1 MEQALQKGGGLM
13 PEHDGSAGDQPT
25 QSVGPEP
32 AEEHARPVVTRR
44 DFIAGAGLGVAATA
58 IVAGGVAVATRQG
71 VQTVPAPQTVVQTG
85 PGGAAVVAP
94 APAPGVAAQPQP
106 AGQPAAAP
114 ASGTLPQSMRRVTL
128 DIDGVKRDVVVDVR
142 ETFWA
147 TTSQKLGL
155 NATNLGCDRAQCG
168 ACTVVVDGRAVNG
181 CTIFSARLGRGQKIL
196 TVAGI
201 QTSATSEGLHP
212 VQRAFWMSGG
222 FQCGICTRGFI
233 MSSYALL
240 QTNNNPTRPQIAEA
254 LSGNI
259 CRCGEYPK
267 IYTAVEAAAAEMRT
281 PPAKPQVAIGPPPAR
296 VGSPTTTEFTFVN
309 PLGSDEFIGEVSGA
323 MQLLD
328 GVDGVGGNAT
338 TAKVT
343 YWPNEVN
350 EDAIRKQ
357 FADSGF
363 AVK

>member
-1 MEQALQKGGGLM
+1 M
-13 PEHDGSAGDQPT
+13 PDHDGSAGEEPT
-25 QSVGPEP
+25 QPVGTEP

-58 IVAGGVAVATRQG
+58 IVAGGVAVATRPG
-71 VQTVPAPQTVVQTG
+71 VQTAPAPQPVVQTG
-85 PGGAAVVAP
+85 PGGAVVAP

-106 AGQPAAAP
+106 AAQPQAAP
-114 ASGTLPQSMRRVTL
+114 TSGALPQNMRRVTL
-128 DIDGVKRDVVVDVR
+128 DIDGVQHTVVVDVR
-142 ETFWA
+142 ETLWA

-155 NATNLGCDRAQCG
+155 NVTNLGCDRAQCG

-181 CTIFSARLGRGQKIL
+181 CSIFSARLGRGQKIM
-196 TVAGI
+196 TIAGI
-201 QTSATSEGLHP
+201 QSGPGTEGLHP
-212 VQRAFWMSGG
+212 IQRAFWMQGG

-240 QTNNNPTRPQIAEA
+240 QTNNNPSRAQIAEG

-267 IYTAVEAAAAEMRT
+267 IYSAVEAAAAELRS
-281 PPAKPQVAIGPPPAR
+281 PPAKPQVVIGPPAPR
-296 VGSPTTTEFTFVN
+296 VGSPTTTDYQFVN
-309 PLGSDEFIGEVSGA
+309 PLGSDEFIGEVDGA
-323 MQLLD
+323 LKL
-328 GVDGVGGNAT
+328 VDGVEGVSGNST

-343 YWPNEVN
+343 YWPTETS
-350 EDAIRKQ
+350 DDLIRKG
-357 FADSGF
+357 FADAGF

>member
-1 MEQALQKGGGLM
+1 M
-13 PEHDGSAGDQPT
+13 PEHDGSAGDQST
-25 QSVGPEP
+25 QPVGPEP

-58 IVAGGVAVATRQG
+58 IVVGGVTVATRQG
-71 VQTVPAPQTVVQTG
+71 VQTVPAPQPVAQTG
-85 PGGAAVVAP
+85 AGGAVVAP

-106 AGQPAAAP
+106 AAQSAAP
-114 ASGTLPQSMRRVTL
+114 AAGALPQHMRRVML
-128 DIDGVKRDVVVDVR
+128 DIDGVQHNVVVDVR
-142 ETFWA
+142 ESLWA

-155 NATNLGCDRAQCG
+155 NVTNLGCDRAQCG
-168 ACTVVVDGRAVNG
+168 ACTVVIDGRAVNG
-181 CTIFSARLGRGQKIL
+181 CSVFSARLGRGQKIL
-196 TVAGI
+196 TIAGI
-201 QTSATSEGLHP
+201 QTSPTTEGLHP
-212 VQRAFWMSGG
+212 IQRAFWMQGG

-267 IYTAVEAAAAEMRT
+267 IYEAVESAAAELRN
-281 PPAKPQVAIGPPPAR
+281 PQAKPQVVLGPPPKR
-296 VGSPTTTEFTFVN
+296 TGSPSTTDFQFAS
-309 PLGSDEFIGEVSGA
+309 PLGSDEFIGEVDGA
-323 MQLLD
+323 LKLLD
-328 GVDGVGGNAT
+328 GVEGVSGNST

-343 YWPNEVN
+343 YWPNEVS

-357 FADSGF
+357 FADSGYP
-363 AVK
+363 VK

>member
-1 MEQALQKGGGLM
+1 M
-13 PEHDGSAGDQPT
+13 PETDGSAGEQPT
-25 QSVGPEP
+25 QPVGAEP

-71 VQTVPAPQTVVQTG
+71 VQTVPAPQPVAQTGAGGAVVQ
-85 PGGAAVVAP
+85 AP
-94 APAPGVAAQPQP
+94 APNV
-106 AGQPAAAP
+106 AGQPQSQAQAQQQAKP
-114 ASGTLPQSMRRVTL
+114 KGDLPQNMRRVTL
-128 DIDGVKRDVVVDVR
+128 DIDGVKQDVVVDVR
-142 ETFWA
+142 ETLWA

-155 NATNLGCDRAQCG
+155 NVTNLGCDRAQCG

-181 CTIFSARLGRGQKIL
+181 CSVFTARLGRGQKIL

-201 QTSATSEGLHP
+201 QTSPTTEGLHP
-212 VQRAFWMSGG
+212 IQRAFWMNGG

-267 IYTAVEAAAAEMRT
+267 IYESVEAAAAELRS
-281 PPAKPQVAIGPPPAR
+281 PPAKPQIVIGPPPPR
-296 VGSPTTTEFTFVN
+296 QGSPATLELQLQN
-309 PLGSDEFIGEVSGA
+309 PLGSDEFIGEVDGA
-323 MQLLD
+323 MKSVD
-328 GVDGVGGNAT
+328 GVDGVSGNST
-338 TAKVT
+338 TAKVA
-343 YWPNEVN
+343 YWPNETD
-350 EDAIRKQ
+350 EATIRKGL
-357 FADSGF
+357 ADAGF
-363 AVK
+363 PVK